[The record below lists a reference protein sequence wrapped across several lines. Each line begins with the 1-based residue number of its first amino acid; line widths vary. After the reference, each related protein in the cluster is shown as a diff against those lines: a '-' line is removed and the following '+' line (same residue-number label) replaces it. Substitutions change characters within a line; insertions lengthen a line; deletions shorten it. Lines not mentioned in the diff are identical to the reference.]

1 MRVGTETRYRR
12 VLRLVAVGLGARS
25 RGPGGPGL
33 GGQEHRRS
41 RWSRSTGPTGSTSAR
56 TWCGSS
62 RSGPMPARVRRWSR
76 DRGDALQLVG
86 MNSRT
91 GAATAI
97 GIPRDSWVD
106 IPGYGSNKINAA
118 LYFGGPQADG
128 RGRRQPGRH
137 PARLRRDLR
146 ASRSSRRWS
155 RRSAGSR
162 VDNPVAFSDEFLKPK
177 GFDPGSHPPQR
188 VRRDGVL
195 AASGTT
201 WSSGDFDR
209 SANQQRVLRGIQAK
223 VRAKADRPGFMERGV
238 MTVMQHLHT
247 DLSPTE
253 LYRLAQVVSHV
264 DPAKI
269 TTCVVQGS
277 IGEVGGA
284 SVVLPFV
291 DQARGLRRRRAPG
304 RDDQVLL
311 IRPPRPGSDG
321 RRRPRTARQGRSRR
335 AGRSRSSRA
344 CRASCSVPGED
355 RGARP

>member
-1 MRVGTETRYRR
+1 MSVSRETRYRR
-12 VLRLVAVGLGARS
+12 VLRLAAVGLVLALAAVLVPDSAVKTTDVALVKVDKASGVDLSPDVVWILAVGSDAR
-25 RGPGGPGL
+25 PG
-33 GGQEHRRS
+33 EAMVRS
-41 RWSRSTGPTGSTSAR
+41 
-56 TWCGSS
+56 
-62 RSGPMPARVRRWSR
+62 
-76 DRGDALQLVG
+76 RGDALQLIG

-106 IPGYGSNKINAA
+106 IPGYGSSKINAA
-118 LYFGGPQADG
+118 LYFGGPQAMG
-128 RGRRQPGRH
+128 EAVGSLVGIQP
-137 PARLRRDLR
+137 DYVVI
-146 ASRSSRRWS
+146 SRFPFFE
-155 RRSAGSR
+155 AMVKEIGGIE

-177 GFDPGSHPPQR
+177 GFDRGRIH
-188 VRRDGVL
+188 L
-195 AASGTT
+195 SGYDAMAF
-201 WSSGDFDR
+201 SRIRHNLVSGDFDR

-277 IGEVGGA
+277 IGEIGGA

-291 DQARGLRRRRAPG
+291 DQARAYGDDARRDAT
-304 RDDQVLL
+304 
-311 IRPPRPGSDG
+311 IK
-321 RRRPRTARQGRSRR
+321 
-335 AGRSRSSRA
+335 
-344 CRASCSVPGED
+344 SC
-355 RGARP
+355 